1 MSQPQETTR
10 KGTQATGLNP
20 APQTPGPAST
30 SPSPAFSPSALVF
43 PPGDLDDLIF
53 FDCIIKHHSER

>member
-1 MSQPQETTR
+1 MSQPQETSR
-10 KGTQATGLNP
+10 KGAQAAGLNP
-20 APQTPGPAST
+20 VPQTPAPAFPAP
-30 SPSPAFSPSALVF
+30 SPSTSPSALVF